1 MVDCYL
7 AQGSAAVSFEIAFWR
22 MATATLRGVAGRP
35 AQSHRLQRTRPL
47 RRYRPVLVALLLAT
61 ATLDGCASTTTERNF
76 TGLVD
81 IGDGRKLYL
90 DCQGAGSPTV
100 FIIPGKGSY
109 AEVWNVV
116 VTADDPIRSSPYD
129 IINQAKLEPSPT
141 ATQPTVAKT
150 TRVCAYDRPN
160 TRPDGAD
167 QSTPGP
173 QPHTVQHDVDDVVKL
188 LSAAHLS
195 TPLVVAAH
203 SYGGLIADL
212 LARTHPE
219 LVNGLVMV
227 DPVSEF
233 LPTLGNAEQN
243 AAFDRDGQIPPAPG
257 GEGFLANDAYARI
270 AAAPQLPKVPAIV
283 LSSDKF
289 APPADLTPENYTQA
303 QIHRANSL
311 LADALGTTNQTVTDS
326 GHNMMLYQPQR
337 IADEIV
343 ATVDKVRGR

>member
-1 MVDCYL
+1 
-7 AQGSAAVSFEIAFWR
+7 

-61 ATLDGCASTTTERNF
+61 ATLDGWASTTTERTF

-150 TRVCAYDRPN
+150 TRGCAYTQPPPGRRGSIHARPA
-160 TRPDGAD
+160 TPHGA
-167 QSTPGP
+167 T
-173 QPHTVQHDVDDVVKL
+173 
-188 LSAAHLS
+188 
-195 TPLVVAAH
+195 
-203 SYGGLIADL
+203 
-212 LARTHPE
+212 
-219 LVNGLVMV
+219 
-227 DPVSEF
+227 
-233 LPTLGNAEQN
+233 
-243 AAFDRDGQIPPAPG
+243 
-257 GEGFLANDAYARI
+257 
-270 AAAPQLPKVPAIV
+270 
-283 LSSDKF
+283 
-289 APPADLTPENYTQA
+289 
-303 QIHRANSL
+303 
-311 LADALGTTNQTVTDS
+311 
-326 GHNMMLYQPQR
+326 
-337 IADEIV
+337 
-343 ATVDKVRGR
+343 